1 MLGGLVMAARDSK
14 GVFDDRLVE
23 LFRNR
28 AQLKKAHQEL
38 QNEFHSLAEKLK
50 NSEASTRRAEER
62 LEAIER
68 LMAKPEAGYNGLV
81 YFQLRSLWRAC
92 YDQLGMFAEELRKQQ
107 EDRERKKQL
116 QIFNKGRAHRMD
128 EINDLIRRVKDEADE
143 IAEEILGLEAR
154 EARLRGIWNY
164 FRRREIASRLL
175 ERKAEHASART
186 RIEELFDRRIRIEGE
201 QWPEFPGLS
210 VEGRR
215 IVNIAVIAYAQ
226 HLYSY
231 FSESNVARLA
241 REAVTRPIQDL
252 KYGTEK
258 ECTYLIDKIQTLMGG
273 LKDSHLKATGLKELA
288 QEIRRHAEFRN
299 DEETVPAASSLDA
312 MMSGSVVVGPR
323 VNVLME
329 EYWDIYDVFLR

>member
-1 MLGGLVMAARDSK
+1 MLGGLVTVARDSRS
-14 GVFDDRLVE
+14 GFDDRLVE

-38 QNEFHSLAEKLK
+38 QRDFLSMEEKLK
-50 NSEASTRRAEER
+50 NAEALTRRAEER

-81 YFQLRSLWRAC
+81 YFQLRALWRAC
-92 YDQLGMFAEELRKQQ
+92 NDQLSMFADELRKQQ

-116 QIFNKGRAHRMD
+116 QKFNKDRAHRMD

-143 IAEEILGLEAR
+143 ITEEIASLEKR
-154 EARLRGIWNY
+154 HGKLRGFWNY
-164 FRRREIASRLL
+164 FRRRELGARLA
-175 ERKAEHASART
+175 ERREEHASARS
-186 RIEELFDRRIRIEGE
+186 RIEELFDRRIKVESE
-201 QWPEFPGLS
+201 PWPEFPGLS

-226 HLYSY
+226 HLYAY

-252 KYGTEK
+252 KYGSEK
-258 ECTYLIDKIQTLMGG
+258 DCTVLIEKIQKLMLG
-273 LKDSHLKATGLKELA
+273 LKDSHLKAAGLKELA
-288 QEIRRHAEFRN
+288 LEIRRYADFRKSE
-299 DEETVPAASSLDA
+299 DTVPAASSLDGIT
-312 MMSGSVVVGPR
+312 SSSLLSGPR
-323 VNVLME
+323 TNVLMD
-329 EYWDIYDVFLR
+329 EYWDIYEVFLR

>member
-1 MLGGLVMAARDSK
+1 MLGGLVMAARDNGS
-14 GVFDDRLVE
+14 GFDDRLVQ

-38 QNEFHSLAEKLK
+38 QGEFHSLEEKLK
-50 NSEASTRRAEER
+50 NAEASTRRAEER

-92 YDQLGMFAEELRKQQ
+92 YDQLAVFAEELRKQQ

-116 QIFNKGRAHRMD
+116 QVFNKDRSHRMD
-128 EINDLIRRVKDEADE
+128 EINDLIRRVKDEADDIAGD
-143 IAEEILGLEAR
+143 IAELEKRQGRLSGL
-154 EARLRGIWNY
+154 WNY
-164 FRRREIASRLL
+164 FRRREVAARLA
-175 ERKAEHASART
+175 ERRAEHAGARS
-186 RIEELFDRRIRIEGE
+186 RIEELFDRRIKIEGE
-201 QWPEFPGLS
+201 TAPEFPGLS
-210 VEGRR
+210 IEGRR

-226 HLYSY
+226 HLYAY

-252 KYGTEK
+252 KYGSEK
-258 ECTYLIDKIQTLMGG
+258 ECTHLIDKIQQLMAG
-273 LKDSHLKATGLKELA
+273 LKDSHLKAAGLKDMALDV
-288 QEIRRHAEFRN
+288 RRHSEFRN
-299 DEETVPAASSLDA
+299 DEDTVPAASSLDGMLA
-312 MMSGSVVVGPR
+312 GSVLTGPR